1 MQVGGAVQGASTIHP
16 RGRLN
21 ALLALAAIVVIA
33 AAVALMVW
41 VVPLAKSGVGAEA
54 AVPKPE
60 ASWVTLY
67 DAEGNPHRIHLRT
80 GWAGDAAPWVVLYD
94 AEGNAHLVS
103 AP

>member
-1 MQVGGAVQGASTIHP
+1 MQVGGSVQGASNIHP
-16 RGRLN
+16 REWLN
-21 ALLALAAIVVIA
+21 ALLALVAILVIA
-33 AAVALMVW
+33 AVVALMVW
-41 VVPLAKSGVGAEA
+41 AAPLATSGAGAEA

-67 DAEGNPHRIHLRT
+67 DAEGNPHRIHLRA
-80 GWAGDAAPWVVLYD
+80 GWAEDAAPWVVLYD